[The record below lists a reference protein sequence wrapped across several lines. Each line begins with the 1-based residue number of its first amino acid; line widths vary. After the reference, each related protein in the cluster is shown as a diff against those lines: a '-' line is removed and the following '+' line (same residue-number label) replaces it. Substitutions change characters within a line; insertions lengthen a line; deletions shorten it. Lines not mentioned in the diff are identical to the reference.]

1 MAVLLQ
7 LAARPGQVI
16 TRTELLDA
24 VWGATIVQEDALTQA
39 VSQLRRLLDD
49 DPRRPAYIETIPK
62 QGYRLIAAVRTGDPA
77 GAAIHSPAPAMR
89 RSSTRRL
96 LVAATLVTAVAV
108 ATVAVLRSRGQD
120 RDATSAPAV
129 WDERPLTSLPGE
141 EAYPAV
147 SPDGGL
153 VAFSWRPEGA
163 RSFRLQLLRRQDGV
177 VTALTDGPGNDTSAA
192 WAPDGERLAFARES
206 ADGSRVCV
214 MAAIGGPVLEP
225 GPVHWLLGGLDWAPD
240 GTSIIYAAK
249 DMQEAPM
256 QLLRLHV
263 ADGRLDTLTTP
274 ELLARGDTYPR
285 FSPEGDRLAFL
296 RSDHGSSRDVF
307 VMPAAGGVL
316 RKLTHGLTT
325 CGGLDWAPDG
335 GSLIVSATWRGPY
348 ELWRVPTDGS
358 KATLLPARSHRPLH
372 PACGPGAGPLVFVDS
387 VLDTDLEIR
396 PLGRTGAVRPV
407 APSTRLDLGGRFSPD
422 GGTVLFISERSGA
435 RELWLQDLGTGRV
448 RQLAAIAGDA
458 LRKALWSPDGR
469 RVAVNVARDGWLQVV
484 VVDVASGLQRQ
495 ATPAGGHHRLGHW
508 SADGASVYYSRERGS
523 QWQIARVGLDGSG
536 AVDAPAP
543 GCLSLHE
550 AADGSLTYFKE
561 TEPGLFRT
569 RAGGVGDERLT
580 LLDDAAS
587 LDNLEVTDT
596 GLWFVRAAGDSAWLA
611 FRDFETGNVRD
622 AALLPDAATGEFA
635 VAPDGRT
642 FLCSVV
648 ARSGADLA
656 IVPTLAI
663 APRVAT
669 APDLP

>member
-7 LAARPGQVI
+7 LAAQPGRVI

-49 DPRRPAYIETIPK
+49 DPRRPAFIETIPK
-62 QGYRLIAAVRTGDPA
+62 QGYRLIAAVRTADEA
-77 GAAIHSPAPAMR
+77 GTAILSRGSAAR
-89 RSSTRRL
+89 RGSARRWL
-96 LVAATLVTAVAV
+96 IAAALVAAVVVAA
-108 ATVAVLRSRGQD
+108 ATIPRSRSPGL
-120 RDATSAPAV
+120 DAASAPAA
-129 WDERPLTSLPGE
+129 WDERPLTTLPGE

-153 VAFSWRPEGA
+153 VAFSWRPEGSPA
-163 RSFRLQLLRRQDGV
+163 FRLQLLRRQDGA
-177 VTALTDGPGNDTSAA
+177 VTSLTDGPDNDTSAA

-206 ADGSRVCV
+206 GDGSRVCV
-214 MAAIGGPVLEP
+214 VAAIGGSVREP

-240 GTSIIYAAK
+240 GASIIYSAK
-249 DMQEAPM
+249 DMQDAPM
-256 QLLRLHV
+256 RLLRLHL

-274 ELLARGDTYPR
+274 EPLARGDTYPR
-285 FSPEGDRLAFL
+285 FSPDGARLAFL

-307 VMPAAGGVL
+307 VMPAAGGAL
-316 RKLTHGLTT
+316 RKLTRGLTT

-348 ELWRVPTDGS
+348 ELWRVPTDGG

-372 PACGPGAGPLVFVDS
+372 PACGPDAGPLVFVDS
-387 VLDTDLEIR
+387 VLDTDLEIL
-396 PLGRTGAVRPV
+396 PLDHPGTPRTV
-407 APSTRLDLGGRFSPD
+407 APSTRLDLGGNFSPD
-422 GGTVLFISERSGA
+422 GATVLFISERSGA
-435 RELWLQDLGTGRV
+435 RELWLLDLATGRV

-508 SADGASVYYSRERGS
+508 SVDGSGLYYSRERGS
-523 QWQIARVGLDGSG
+523 QWQIARVGLDGNG
-536 AVDAPAP
+536 AVDAAAP

-550 AADGSLTYFKE
+550 AADGALTYFKE
-561 TEPGLFRT
+561 TEPGLFRM
-569 RAGGVGDERLT
+569 RAGDQGEERLA

-596 GLWFVRAAGDSAWLA
+596 GLWFVRAAGDSAWLS
-611 FRDFETGNVRD
+611 FRDFATGAIRD
-622 AALLPDAATGEFA
+622 AALLPEAATGEFD
-635 VAPDGRT
+635 VAPDGRS

-656 IVPTLAI
+656 VVPTSAI
-663 APRVAT
+663 APASLT
-669 APDLP
+669 APDRP